1 MAEPEFDVIGVG
13 SYSPDTNKKKG
24 DGDMLAGL
32 AAAGVGAAASLW
44 SSHQQAKAQKTANA
58 HNYMM
63 AQQQMQFQERMSST
77 AHQREVA
84 DLRAAGLNP
93 ILSANGGASS
103 PGGSFAQMGAA
114 ADSISADAVSGA
126 FNAATQRKLADMK
139 EKYVE
144 KELALIDEDIKSRKA
159 DQALKWAEALESAG
173 REHLIND
180 QRLVLS
186 PQTIMAGYDRE
197 FWNSSFG
204 RDLYFLN
211 KGVSSALGIGRS
223 GVDVLKGIK
232 DFRRPGTS
240 TVERILYDR
249 KGRPNGGF
257 YETRDN

>member
-1 MAEPEFDVIGVG
+1 MAEPEFDIIGAG
-13 SYSPDTNKKKG
+13 SYSPDTGKKEG
-24 DGDMLAGL
+24 DGNMLVGL

-44 SSHQQAKAQKTANA
+44 SSHQHAKAQKTANLQ
-58 HNYMM
+58 NYMM

-103 PGGSFAQMGAA
+103 PGGSFSQMGAA

-126 FNAATQRKLADMK
+126 FSAATQRKLADMK

-159 DQALKWAEALESAG
+159 DQALKWAEALESAA
-173 REHLIND
+173 REGLYND

-186 PQTIMAGYDRE
+186 PQTIMANYDKD
-197 FWNSSFG
+197 FWSSSFG
-204 RDLYFLN
+204 RDIYFLN
-211 KGVSSALGIGRS
+211 KGVSSALGIGKD
-223 GVDVLKGIK
+223 GVDILNSIK
-232 DFRRPGTS
+232 KYMKPSTS
-240 TVERILYDR
+240 TTERVLYDR
-249 KGRPNGGF
+249 KGRRNGGF